1 MIEPQGAGQ
10 PIVIAPVGDGF
21 GVFTSRMILAG
32 AAIGT
37 FTGVESPVRT
47 RMSLQ
52 FSPGLHVEPGVDEP
66 LRYLNHACAPTAVFR
81 GRHLYAV
88 LDLAAGAEVTIDYN
102 AHEDALSHPFV
113 CRCGAAGCV
122 GLVQGRAKTG

>member
-10 PIVIAPVGDGF
+10 PLVVAAVGDGL
-21 GVFTSRMILAG
+21 GVFTAHDVC
-32 AAIGT
+32 ADTCIGT
-37 FTGVESPVRT
+37 FTGVESPLRT

-52 FSPGLHVEPGVDEP
+52 FGPGLHVEPGADEP

-81 GRHLYAV
+81 GRDLYTTR
-88 LDLAAGAEVTIDYN
+88 DLAVGTEVTIDYN

-122 GLVQGRAKTG
+122 GLVRGRAKPG